1 MEKVRTI
8 ERTNVRRTMNTLQA
22 YTSVFFGKDEANCSY
37 IRHAASILK
46 RDTGKEFTVNYL
58 KGIGTK
64 VTRIA

>member
-58 KGIGTK
+58 KGEGTM

>member
-8 ERTNVRRTMNTLQA
+8 ERTNVRGTMNTMQA
-22 YTSVFFGKDEANCSY
+22 YTSVFFRKDESNCSY

-46 RDTGKEFTVNYL
+46 RDTGKEFKVNYL
-58 KGIGTK
+58 KGEGTM

>member
-1 MEKVRTI
+1 MEKVMVTT
-8 ERTNVRRTMNTLQA
+8 RTNVRGTMNTLQA

-58 KGIGTK
+58 KGEGTM

>member
-8 ERTNVRRTMNTLQA
+8 ERTNVRGTMNTMQA
-22 YTSVFFGKDEANCSY
+22 YTSVFFRKDESNCSY

-58 KGIGTK
+58 KGEGTM